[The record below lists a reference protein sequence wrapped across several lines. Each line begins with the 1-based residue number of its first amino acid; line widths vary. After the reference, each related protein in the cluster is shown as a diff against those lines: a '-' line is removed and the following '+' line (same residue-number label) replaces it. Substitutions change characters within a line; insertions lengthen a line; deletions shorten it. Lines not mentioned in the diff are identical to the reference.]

1 MKRVVLK
8 SFAVALLLSLAVPRP
23 AMAYIDPNTGGI
35 LIQALATGFA
45 VLSGVALIF
54 SRQIRAGIA
63 RARRYIR
70 ERRGAGEDTE
80 GNVTVAAEEK
90 H

>member
-8 SFAVALLLSLAVPRP
+8 SFAVALLLSLAIPRP
-23 AMAYIDPNTGGI
+23 ALAYIDPNTGGI

-45 VLSGVALIF
+45 LLSGVALIF

-63 RARRYIR
+63 RARRYVR
-70 ERRGAGEDTE
+70 ERRGAADHTDDS
-80 GNVTVAAEEK
+80 VPVASEEK